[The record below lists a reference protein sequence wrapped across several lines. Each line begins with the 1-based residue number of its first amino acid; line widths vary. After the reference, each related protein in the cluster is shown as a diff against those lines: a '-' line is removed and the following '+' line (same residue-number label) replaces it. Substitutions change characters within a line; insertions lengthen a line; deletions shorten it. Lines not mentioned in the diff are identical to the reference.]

1 MPKVDLSIW
10 KGAPRVGTPFVGFI
24 PMKAPIETKGIVLD
38 EEDEF
43 TVSMFMDRQNLAGR
57 SVGLCIDLTSLQP
70 SVNQLYDTAEW
81 SRDWDVEYLSLP
93 CAPPLSEAEP
103 GTEWRESVPSEEIV
117 SQFIAAVER
126 FWASPANGRRHIA
139 VHCVTGVNVAGYMIA
154 RFGMRVA
161 PLDRVLGAIAASR
174 PPGVYAPEFLEA
186 LWEHAPASSVADSW
200 VQPQPPA
207 WHPIV
212 FRTIALPQRKPPAA
226 PASAPLASAPAPSST
241 TAMPPPPP
249 RSVAAPS
256 ATATMAPP
264 SAKVKP
270 AVPLFHA
277 LAADTAPRS
286 TPASSSSLDASP
298 FAAQMAGGP
307 TAAPKRPPPTACAID
322 SEAPPTKKAAL
333 EVAGSDAGPGAGVGP
348 LALCSVGRAL
358 SPEEAAALHRTCEE
372 LVGGGSNGSGGV
384 DASGARAEASCRRLP
399 CRSHGVSLRREH
411 LQAMQ
416 TSGGSGMLV
425 TWKASGERVLLLVLA
440 DASSETQTRSVLF
453 DDRGGAWQLPPMHW
467 PRLPSSAAVA
477 REGSMGGAGG
487 SEGTH
492 AGLVLA
498 GEVVGDKEGEGGSTT
513 WRLLAY
519 DVLAIHGN
527 STCNQPLKKRLALLN
542 TDVLPPRK
550 ASPAVATERLRVR
563 AKDCFRL
570 KYVPY
575 LLDKF
580 LAKVTHP
587 IRGLIFLKDD
597 ACHAPGTSESAGL
610 DWLLEPPAG
619 QATNAV
625 PQAELVALAEAHFK

>member
-24 PMKAPIETKGIVLD
+24 PMKAPIETKGIEVD

-43 TVSMFMDRQNLAGR
+43 TVSRFMDRQTSAGR
-57 SVGLCIDLTSLQP
+57 AVGLCIDLTSLQP

-81 SRDWDVEYLSLP
+81 SRDWDVEYFSLP

-103 GTEWRESVPSEEIV
+103 GTEWHESVPSEELV
-117 SQFIAAVER
+117 RQFIAAVER
-126 FWASPANGRRHIA
+126 FWAEPANGRRHIA
-139 VHCVTGVNVAGYMIA
+139 VHCVTGVNVTGYMIA

-212 FRTIALPQRKPPAA
+212 FRTITLPPRKPPAA
-226 PASAPLASAPAPSST
+226 PASTPLASAPAPSST
-241 TAMPPPPP
+241 PAMPPPPP

-256 ATATMAPP
+256 AAAPMAPP
-264 SAKVKP
+264 SVKVKP

-277 LAADTAPRS
+277 LAATTAPRS
-286 TPASSSSLDASP
+286 TPASSSSLAASP
-298 FAAQMAGGP
+298 FAAQMAGAP
-307 TAAPKRPPPTACAID
+307 TAAPKRPPPTACATD
-322 SEAPPTKKAAL
+322 SEVPPTKKATL
-333 EVAGSDAGPGAGVGP
+333 EVVGSDAGPGADVGP
-348 LALCSVGRAL
+348 LALCSIGRAL
-358 SPEEAAALHRTCEE
+358 APEEAAALHRTCEE
-372 LVGGGSNGSGGV
+372 LVGCGGNGSGGV
-384 DASGARAEASCRRLP
+384 DASGARAEASCRQLP
-399 CRSHGVSLRREH
+399 CRSHGVPLRREH

-416 TSGGSGMLV
+416 LSGGTGKLV

-440 DASSETQTRSVLF
+440 DASSETHTRSVLF
-453 DDRGGAWQLPPMHW
+453 DDRGGAWQLPPMPW
-467 PRLPSSAAVA
+467 PRLPRTAAVA
-477 REGSMGGAGG
+477 REGSMGGMGG
-487 SEGTH
+487 IEGTH

-519 DVLAIHGN
+519 DVLAIHGH
-527 STCNQPLKKRLALLN
+527 STGNQPLHKRLALLN

-587 IRGLIFLKDD
+587 TRGLIFLD
-597 ACHAPGTSESAGL
+597 AEASHAPGMSESAGL
-610 DWLLEPPAG
+610 EWLLEPPAG
-619 QATNAV
+619 QATDAV
-625 PQAELVALAEAHFK
+625 PQAELVALAEAHFR